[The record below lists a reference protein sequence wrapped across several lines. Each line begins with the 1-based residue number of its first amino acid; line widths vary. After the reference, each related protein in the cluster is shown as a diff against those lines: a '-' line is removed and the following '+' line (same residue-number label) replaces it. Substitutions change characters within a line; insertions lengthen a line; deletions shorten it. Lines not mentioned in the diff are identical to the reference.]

1 MGGKSNRKT
10 LKPEI
15 RKIRLGEL
23 KVFTESEFFRQL
35 THIPITPSR
44 AESYLENPHGKPGDV
59 VLLLAFAHLKLVG
72 FRSLFAGEVQT
83 EKGKIRFG
91 WCSGNWVHPEF
102 RRKGISKMLLE
113 EAYADWDG
121 KLMFT
126 NYAPDSEK
134 LYLKTGWFSPVH
146 QFNGA
151 RAYLF
156 PKTVKLLAVSRK
168 NKFFHALF
176 SWADLCIAGFSSLKV
191 KFLRHLEETDIRF
204 EITGNPETETFG
216 FAEEFRNNF
225 AFQLGEKTLNWIFK
239 YPWISEKNREM
250 ADKYPFSSFSNAFG
264 YQTIKIWQRNEWRGA
279 FIVSVREGHLKTLF
293 FWNVNGLEKE
303 IATFLKWYC
312 VNQKSEMLTVYHP
325 GVAKFLLK
333 HRFPF
338 LRVKKYGQKIYSTF
352 PIPGSENLRFQ
363 DGDGDVVFT

>member
-1 MGGKSNRKT
+1 MGGKSNSET
-10 LKPEI
+10 LNPEI
-15 RKIRLGEL
+15 RKVRLGEL
-23 KVFTESEFFRQL
+23 KAFTESEFFREL
-35 THIPITPSR
+35 SHIPITPSR
-44 AESYLENPHGKPGDV
+44 AKSYLENPHGKPDDV

-102 RRKGISKMLLE
+102 RRKGISIMLLE
-113 EAYADWDG
+113 EAYAEWNG

-156 PKTVKLLAVSRK
+156 PKTVKLLAVARK
-168 NKFFHALF
+168 NRLYRALF
-176 SWADLCIAGFSSLKV
+176 SWVDWGIAGFSGLRV
-191 KFLRHLEETDIRF
+191 KFLRHFKDADIQF
-204 EITGNPETETFG
+204 EITGSPDKETLS
-216 FAEEFRNNF
+216 FAEELRKNF
-225 AFQLGEKTLNWIFK
+225 VFGQGEKTLTWIFN
-239 YPWISEKNREM
+239 YPWISEKNREV
-250 ADKYPFSSFSNAFG
+250 ADKYPFSSCSNAFS
-264 YQTIKIWQRNEWRGA
+264 YQTVKIWQRNQWRGV
-279 FIVSVREGHLKTLF
+279 FIFSVREGHLKTLF
-293 FWNVNGLEKE
+293 FWNTDGLEKE
-303 IATFLKWYC
+303 IATFLKRYC
-312 VNQKSEMLTVYHP
+312 INQKTEMLTVYHP

-352 PIPGSENLRFQ
+352 SVPDSGKLQFQ